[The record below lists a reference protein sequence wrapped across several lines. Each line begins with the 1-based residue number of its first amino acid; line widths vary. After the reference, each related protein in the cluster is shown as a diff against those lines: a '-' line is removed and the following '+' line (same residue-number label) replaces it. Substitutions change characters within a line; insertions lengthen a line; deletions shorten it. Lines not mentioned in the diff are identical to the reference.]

1 MRLVGSNLADV
12 SEIKIKPI
20 NSKFCAVNILFSPG
34 FMKHGF
40 GKHGFG
46 KHGFGKH
53 GFGKPGFRR
62 AKHSQLNLG
71 LGELTLGNPGFE
83 KTVLGVGKIRL

>member
-1 MRLVGSNLADV
+1 LRLVGSNLADV

-34 FMKHGF
+34 FMKN
-40 GKHGFG
+40 
-46 KHGFGKH
+46 GFGKH